1 MNVIGTD
8 LIEEFC
14 KRKDRAKK
22 AFDKWLPKVE
32 DARWKKRIDAK
43 ATFPRTD
50 PWTGDSGTEYLI
62 FDVGGNKYRVVAR
75 PVFKTQTLIIMAVMT
90 HAEYDAGRW
99 KKGL

>member
-1 MNVIGTD
+1 MTVVGID

-14 KRKDRAKK
+14 KRRERAKK

-32 DARWKKRIDAK
+32 KAVWTKRLDAK
-43 ATFPRTD
+43 ATFAATD

-75 PVFKTQTLIIMAVMT
+75 PMFKTQTLIIMAVMT
-90 HAEYDAGRW
+90 HDEYEAGRW
-99 KKGL
+99 KQGL

>member
-1 MNVIGTD
+1 MNIVGTE

-14 KRKDRAKK
+14 KRKERAKK

-32 DARWKKRIDAK
+32 AAVWTKRLDAK
-43 ATFPRTD
+43 ATFPATD

-75 PVFKTQTLIIMAVMT
+75 PVFKTQMLIILAVMT
-90 HAEYDAGRW
+90 HAEYKAGRW

>member
-1 MNVIGTD
+1 MNVVGTE

-14 KRKDRAKK
+14 QRKERAKK

-32 DARWKKRIDAK
+32 EARWTKRLDAK
-43 ATFPRTD
+43 ATFPAAD

-62 FDVGGNKYRVVAR
+62 LDVGGNKYWVVAR
-75 PVFKTQTLIIMAVMT
+75 PVFQTQTLIIMAVMT
-90 HAEYDAGRW
+90 HDEYAAGRR

>member
-1 MNVIGTD
+1 MNVVGTN

-14 KRKDRAKK
+14 KRKERARK

-32 DARWKKRIDAK
+32 DAIWTKRLDAK
-43 ATFPRTD
+43 AAFPSAD
-50 PWTGDSGTEYLI
+50 PWTGASGTEYLI

-75 PVFKTQTLIIMAVMT
+75 PLFKTQTLIIMAVMT
-90 HAEYDAGRW
+90 HAEYEAGRW

>member
-1 MNVIGTD
+1 MIVVGTE

-14 KRKDRAKK
+14 KGNERAKK

-32 DARWKKRIDAK
+32 DARWTKRLDAK
-43 ATFPRTD
+43 ATFPAAD

-62 FDVGGNKYRVVAR
+62 LDVGGNKYRVVVR

-90 HAEYDAGRW
+90 HDEYEAGRW
-99 KKGL
+99 KKTL